1 MIKLKTISNSWETI
15 VSQIK
20 KSGGKTLDMCNEQS
34 HKHSLFIELHDGDLC
49 DTWVFESQE
58 QSLKAL
64 SDPKVI
70 SALSNFD
77 DEGYLI
83 SMHTRDDIEDYG

>member
-1 MIKLKTISNSWETI
+1 MGKQTIPSSWDAINSQLK
-15 VSQIK
+15 K
-20 KSGGKTLDMCNEQS
+20 HGGASLDKYNELS

-70 SALSNFD
+70 TALSNFD

-83 SMHTRDDIEDYG
+83 SLHTRDDIEDYG